1 MAWFR
6 LFACGEDFPVIL
18 DGNVELV
25 GFYTTRYIEAETA
38 GEAEAIASEQLFEDD
53 DLRPPPGYEEYQ
65 PRIVFEEVEQVA
77 EPLDINDGFMFF
89 PMDEEDEDS

>member
-38 GEAEAIASEQLFEDD
+38 SEAEAIASEQLFEDE
-53 DLRPPPGYEEYQ
+53 DLQPPPGYEDYR

-77 EPLDINDGFMFF
+77 EPFDINDGFMFF
-89 PMDEEDEDS
+89 PMDEEDED

>member
-38 GEAEAIASEQLFEDD
+38 GEAEAIASEQLFEDE
-53 DLRPPPGYEEYQ
+53 DLQPPPGYEEYQ

-89 PMDEEDEDS
+89 PMDEEDED